1 MNELE
6 INNKAESFRSV
17 LRYIDRFKNAV
28 AVIYLDNRILDAPL
42 YTSYIRDIRFIHQA
56 GLRVILVP
64 AARKRIDE
72 VLSSMNIPWQ
82 MRNGCRI
89 TGEEAIPAIKMAAF
103 DVSNR
108 IMTSLAGEKR
118 TAVIGNWVRARHY
131 GVIDGVD
138 YGAAGEVDKI
148 DTDAVR
154 TILSNGFI
162 PIFPCIGWSASGK
175 PLNISSVR
183 LATEIAVQFKADKL
197 FFIAPGA
204 EITAEHFNIPPQFEL
219 ADDGHIPALNIEE
232 TKAFLDQNNRNKTN
246 TAEELMQLLTAGLE
260 ACTRGVVRTHI
271 LNGLIDGALPCEI
284 FSDFGSGTMI
294 YKNNYGGIR
303 DMTLEDIPAVLNLMQ
318 PFIERG
324 ILLPRT
330 QATISAEYKDYIV
343 FELDG
348 GIRACAAL
356 HRYSDGQCEVAALAV
371 NATFAHMGTG
381 PKLLEFLI
389 ARAREEKAKAVFAL
403 TTQTLDWFEKSGF
416 VPADI
421 SLLPEKRKAE
431 WTPERGSKLF
441 RLVL

>member
-1 MNELE
+1 
-6 INNKAESFRSV
+6 
-17 LRYIDRFKNAV
+17 
-28 AVIYLDNRILDAPL
+28 
-42 YTSYIRDIRFIHQA
+42 
-56 GLRVILVP
+56 
-64 AARKRIDE
+64 
-72 VLSSMNIPWQ
+72 

-108 IMTSLAGEKR
+108 IMTALAGEKR

-154 TILSNGFI
+154 TILANGFI
-162 PIFPCIGWSASGK
+162 PIFPCIGWSATGK
-175 PLNISSVR
+175 PLNISSSR

-204 EITAEHFNIPPQFEL
+204 EITSEHFSIPTQIEL
-219 ADDGHIPALNIEE
+219 ADDGHIPALNLEE
-232 TKAFLDQNNRNKTN
+232 TKVFIEQNKT
-246 TAEELMQLLTAGLE
+246 AAAQELMQLLATGLE
-260 ACTRGVVRTHI
+260 ACTNGVARAHI
-271 LNGLIDGALPCEI
+271 LNGSIDGALPCEI

-318 PFIERG
+318 PFVERG
-324 ILLPRT
+324 ILLTRT
-330 QATISAEYKDYIV
+330 QTIISAEYKDYIV

-356 HRYSDGQCEVAALAV
+356 HRYSDGQCEIAALAV
-371 NATFAHMGTG
+371 NEAFANMGTG

-389 ARAREEKAKAVFAL
+389 ERAREEKAKSVFAL
-403 TTQTLDWFEKSGF
+403 TTQTSDWFEKSGF
-416 VPADI
+416 LPADI
-421 SLLPEKRKAE
+421 SLLPEKRKLE

-441 RLVL
+441 RLIL